1 MPRHWVAA
9 MSEMSVGSFE
19 AWSGKGLSDHVPLV
33 IDIDL

>member
-1 MPRHWVAA
+1 

-19 AWSGKGLSDHVPLV
+19 DWSGRGLSDHVPLL